1 MRGISKNIHAYVAW
15 QDMKIGITA
24 EDVSW
29 SPDVANDMANRL
41 HDMWHN
47 TLMELYR
54 FGMLAGTPP
63 EGDDDDDDME
73 PHSGREVFDQRI
85 VRLEEGNEDG

>member
-1 MRGISKNIHAYVAW
+1 MRGLSKNIHAYVAW
-15 QDMKIGITA
+15 QDIKIGLTA

-29 SPDVANDMANRL
+29 SPDVAHDMANRL
-41 HDMWHN
+41 ADLWHS
-47 TLMELYR
+47 TLLELYR

-63 EGDDDDDDME
+63 EGDEDDDDAE
-73 PHSGREVFDQRI
+73 PFTGRELFDQRI